1 MVARMI
7 NQVVFFTGLGGLDTG
22 ADRALANEDVCCSRV
37 WMCHWVDRL
46 GVYMKSLAVIPV
58 ETGIPLTDNSLL
70 HNGLDSRL
78 RACEKMA
85 H

>member
-1 MVARMI
+1 MCQLKSGKSKTRTFAVP
-7 NQVVFFTGLGGLDTG
+7 
-22 ADRALANEDVCCSRV
+22 RV

-46 GVYMKSLAVIPV
+46 GVYMKSLAVIHV